1 MQALKDDEDL
11 VLVLGRD
18 ADAIVGYSK
27 KPGCVLFFRG
37 NSDGGH
43 FFAAKFNG
51 VADQVL
57 EELHQL
63 ARVDSDRWKVVM
75 GNDCATFFDGAAQ
88 VF

>member
-1 MQALKDDEDL
+1 MTKILSLYWDETPMPL
-11 VLVLGRD
+11 S
-18 ADAIVGYSK
+18 AI
-27 KPGCVLFFRG
+27 LFF
-37 NSDGGH
+37 GGDSNGRR
-43 FFAAKFNG
+43 FFAVKFNG